1 MGWFIFGIGP
11 AIIFLRD
18 DLHLSRAA
26 ASAHSLAMS
35 IGGITAGLIGQRL
48 THKFGRGWLLR
59 SASLV
64 FASGITLFCLA
75 DSIYLTM
82 AGVTITL
89 IGVATVVQS
98 TAAYLSGHHGRAAP
112 AAISELHGAAAGFGL
127 LSPVV
132 IGVCVTYGFG
142 WRLGLAFGALAI
154 LIVEFLR
161 GIDTSKYGIPFELT
175 ETESQHDAPGSLPRA
190 FWWAAT
196 AMICTSG
203 VEYAVLLWSS
213 DYLRTNGGFAKGASA
228 IALGC
233 VVGAMAVGRFL
244 GSALTRR
251 ISAEHLYLGSLALA
265 LVGFLAFWSSTNSIA
280 LVTCLTLT
288 GLGLSLHFPFGID
301 RAIIASAGRADKA
314 ASRIA
319 IATGIS
325 GGVAPFAIG
334 LLADHIGVRSA
345 FLVVPSALALAILV
359 ATKNPVRR

>member
-1 MGWFIFGIGP
+1 
-11 AIIFLRD
+11 
-18 DLHLSRAA
+18 
-26 ASAHSLAMS
+26 MS
-35 IGGITAGLIGQRL
+35 IGGITAGLVGQRL

-64 FASGITLFCLA
+64 FAAGIAIFCLA

-82 AGVTITL
+82 TGVTITL

-98 TAAYLSGHHGRAAP
+98 TAAYLSGHHGPAAP

-132 IGVCVTYGFG
+132 IGICVTYGFG

-154 LIVEFLR
+154 LAVEFLR
-161 GIDTSKYGIPFELT
+161 GKDTSKYGTSFELT
-175 ETESQHDAPGSLPRA
+175 ANESHHDVPGSLPRA
-190 FWWAAT
+190 FWWAAI

-213 DYLRTNGGFAKGASA
+213 DYLRTNGEFAKGASA

-233 VVGAMAVGRFL
+233 VVGAMAVGRFT
-244 GSALTRR
+244 GSALTQR
-251 ISAEHLYLGSLALA
+251 ISAERLYLGSLALA
-265 LVGFLAFWSSTNSIA
+265 LIGFLLFWGSSNSIA
-280 LVTCLTLT
+280 LVVCLTLT

-301 RAIIASAGRADKA
+301 RAIIASQGRADKA

-319 IATGIS
+319 IATGLS
-325 GGVAPFAIG
+325 GGVAPFFIG
-334 LLADHIGVRSA
+334 ILADQVGVRSA
-345 FLVVPSALALAILV
+345 FLVVPAALSV
-359 ATKNPVRR
+359 AFFVTIKFSVPR